1 MEGRNP
7 VDGGLDCGLR
17 RSDETRGRGDRLSSL
32 VIAAEAAIQE
42 TAG

>member
-17 RSDETRGRGDRLSSL
+17 RSDEMSGRRGGARRL
-32 VIAAEAAIQE
+32 ICP
-42 TAG
+42 